1 MAENATFLWILP
13 RNALL
18 GGIGPQKALGHC
30 TGVEDRRFG
39 FRLAPNLQFSWKLW
53 KFMKFHEI
61 SWNVAK
67 FPERRAA
74 GAPESEKVDLA
85 LHRCP
90 FRVVIFTSKS
100 ANFHDFHGKVE
111 FSWISWNFSIFTKTA
126 LFAPKC
132 TLGHLG
138 SQNHQYSLSYGR
150 NSASGRKSALFRE
163 KPYFLLIF
171 TLFAKITFFMI
182 FMIFMKNMNF
192 RIMQDKQG
200 RKSAKKCN
208 FMIFMKF
215 PWKSQNPWIFRISR
229 NFDKI
234 IKQIRDGDFALFSNE
249 NQWNLG
255 TFQHFRKFH

>member
-1 MAENATFLWILP
+1 MPHFGGFCPEMHFWAELGPKRRSANAQASRIGDLGFVWP
-13 RNALL
+13 RISNF
-18 GGIGPQKALGHC
+18 HENC
-30 TGVEDRRFG
+30 E
-39 FRLAPNLQFSWKLW
+39 NSWN
-53 KFMKFHEI
+53 FMKFHEM
-61 SWNVAK
+61 SRNFRK
-67 FPERRAA
+67 
-74 GAPESEKVDLA
+74 GAPPGRPKVKRLIWRYTGGHSGWWF
-85 LHRCP
+85 LPQKCK
-90 FRVVIFTSKS
+90 FSWFSWKKW
-100 ANFHDFHGKVE
+100 NFHEFHE
-111 FSWISWNFSIFTKTA
+111 ISQFSQKTA

-163 KPYFLLIF
+163 KSHFLLIF

-215 PWKSQNPWIFRISR
+215 PWKSQ
-229 NFDKI
+229 KI
-234 IKQIRDGDFALFSNE
+234 REFSE
-249 NQWNLG
+249 FPEIL
-255 TFQHFRKFH
+255 TK